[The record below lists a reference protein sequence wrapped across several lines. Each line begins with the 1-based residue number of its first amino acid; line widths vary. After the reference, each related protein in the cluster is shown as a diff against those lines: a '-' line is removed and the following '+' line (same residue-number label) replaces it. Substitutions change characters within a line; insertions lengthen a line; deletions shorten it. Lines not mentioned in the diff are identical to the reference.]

1 MSEKRPRFVYSVPCC
16 VPWEEHNAGEWDPF
30 DIRKSRRLL
39 FVLHTTEQARHDC
52 GHPSSTAEIIAD
64 LQRFLDHMRA
74 GLMIN
79 LTDLGYSI
87 VPTAEIVDFADELA
101 EEELLEETVSYRKNV
116 TGVDKTIFISPKGKT
131 RHSPRIGLA
140 IDPAHT
146 VDPQS
151 ETAAVTTADGA
162 VVAGAVPPDLLK
174 QVRRFIDANRDVLLD
189 YWEYRIDTEELRQR
203 LRPG

>member
-1 MSEKRPRFVYSVPCC
+1 
-16 VPWEEHNAGEWDPF
+16 
-30 DIRKSRRLL
+30 
-39 FVLHTTEQARHDC
+39 
-52 GHPSSTAEIIAD
+52 
-64 LQRFLDHMRA
+64 
-74 GLMIN
+74 MIN

-101 EEELLEETVSYRKNV
+101 EEELVEETVSYRKNV